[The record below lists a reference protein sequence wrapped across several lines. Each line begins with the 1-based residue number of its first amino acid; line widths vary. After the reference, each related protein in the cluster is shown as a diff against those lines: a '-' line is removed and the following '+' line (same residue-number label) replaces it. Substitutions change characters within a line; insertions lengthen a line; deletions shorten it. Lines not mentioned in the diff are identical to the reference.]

1 MDEIKCVKLFGG
13 NFRFMTDI
21 NHQLCILV
29 SFLNIIS
36 SIYPTK
42 KMNRFA
48 SWLQGTIIL
57 PNAIIITVVFWSAY
71 AVNPE
76 KTYNTF
82 DHRSVGY

>member
-1 MDEIKCVKLFGG
+1 
-13 NFRFMTDI
+13 
-21 NHQLCILV
+21 
-29 SFLNIIS
+29 
-36 SIYPTK
+36 
-42 KMNRFA
+42 MNRFA

-82 DHRSVGY
+82 DHRLVGY